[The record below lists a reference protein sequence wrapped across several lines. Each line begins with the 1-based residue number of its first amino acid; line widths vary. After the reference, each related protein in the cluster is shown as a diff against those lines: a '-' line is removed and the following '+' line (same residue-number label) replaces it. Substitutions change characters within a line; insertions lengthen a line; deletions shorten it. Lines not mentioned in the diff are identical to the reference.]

1 MQQPEAYHPF
11 QVPASRGGELA
22 LPIRTSSISRPRQ
35 GHGRPSEVD
44 ISKREK
50 PLERG
55 YLVVGSHSQ
64 SRRTSKP
71 GFKGLFT
78 RTSSSKVAVPQD
90 RVETSQYQ
98 RVICQRVVSMDAV
111 ISSNT
116 EADDSYME
124 DSATNTFPA
133 IPKAPFQHQAWIAH
147 HEEPL
152 PESAARWVPPSI
164 CQAYSQAVKSA
175 TLLAPELSAATTIGH
190 DALRKPHSKGS
201 RHKWN
206 ASNSEFVDSSESSGR
221 IHKKYKKRA
230 SEYSSMQDWM
240 RKIYMLTNSGY
251 LLQYAGEGGSN
262 RLPEKTMQ
270 LWKDSVA
277 FASDAI
283 PGKHWVIQ
291 ISQTSEIEDKIFT
304 DIPRSIFGKLGP
316 RERVE
321 ATPNSLLLVLNSP
334 EEMDSWLSAIRNE
347 IQALGTPVFQPEL
360 QCYDPITG
368 DLQGL
373 PKTPSGRYQTEK
385 NAEEVNSAIARVS
398 PSTSSAAK
406 VAKDG
411 CRTVRM
417 EDSRTAEYGRI
428 PSSASRQSMSFDTV
442 SSPLRSMDTDVCGR
456 ARNSSTASNTSAGS
470 MTLIPSAGSST
481 ANLPGASSSTFPD
494 ASTLFGNNTSSSVLD
509 TRTTEQSLMQ
519 AFSTSQR
526 RSEVGPAR
534 PHRQSRLSQEPSSSG
549 DRSSAAPVCWI
560 SGGRKPFASAMLPP
574 PLLPP
579 TPPASATDSGRSF
592 LIRTPTKKENS
603 SNPTSPMVGGLQV
616 STGQP
621 YLDETSTCSCHS
633 PKLHGAKGC
642 LPNQPASNPPLS
654 PYALTSFDLYGLS
667 HTRPP
672 SNPVKPE
679 LTIPRRTS
687 SLLHSRVL
695 LSRPPKKSLSS
706 PLPSAPQA
714 SSAVARS
721 AQPPCQEPQPTS
733 GSLPQASSAI
743 LPHPVSMDSDK
754 VVPRRYSSIADPR
767 GFSQQHPSYQTES
780 PVPASANGRRAQ
792 PLRKRNVQQQH
803 DRQWFTSAH
812 AEENQESSH
821 LANSQANTDSIY
833 DFHREISR
841 FPSSPHTSLQDK
853 SAVSY
858 PQISQQQRRINNR
871 RSTSQVPS
879 LPFLGPPIYP
889 PPSSPLPS
897 IPSVGLS

>member
-1 MQQPEAYHPF
+1 MQRPEAYHPF

-55 YLVVGSHSQ
+55 HLVAGSHSQ

-71 GFKGLFT
+71 GFKALFT

-90 RVETSQYQ
+90 RVETSQYR

-116 EADDSYME
+116 EADDLYME
-124 DSATNTFPA
+124 NSATNTFPV

-147 HEEPL
+147 NEEPL
-152 PESAARWVPPSI
+152 PESAARWAPPPI

-190 DALRKPHSKGS
+190 DALRKTHSKGN

-206 ASNSEFVDSSESSGR
+206 ASTSEFVDSSESSGR
-221 IHKKYKKRA
+221 IYRKYKKRA
-230 SEYSSMQDWM
+230 SEYSSMQDWP

-291 ISQTSEIEDKIFT
+291 ISQTSEIEDKIFK
-304 DIPRSIFGKLGP
+304 DVPISIFRRLGP

-321 ATPNSLLLVLNSP
+321 ETPNSFLLVLNSP
-334 EEMDSWLSAIRNE
+334 EEMDSWLSAIRSE

-360 QCYDPITG
+360 HCCDPITG

-373 PKTPSGRYQTEK
+373 PKTQSGRYQTEQ
-385 NAEEVNSAIARVS
+385 NAEEANSAIARVS
-398 PSTSSAAK
+398 PSKSSAAE

-417 EDSRTAEYGRI
+417 DDPRMTEYGRV
-428 PSSASRQSMSFDTV
+428 PSSTSRQSMRLDTV
-442 SSPLRSMDTDVCGR
+442 SSPLRSTGTNVCGR

-481 ANLPGASSSTFPD
+481 VNLLGASSSTFPD

-509 TRTTEQSLMQ
+509 TRTMEQSLMQ
-519 AFSTSQR
+519 AFSTGQR
-526 RSEVGPAR
+526 RSEVWPAR
-534 PHRQSRLSQEPSSSG
+534 PHRESRFSQEPSSSR
-549 DRSSAAPVCWI
+549 DRFSAAPLCWI
-560 SGGRKPFASAMLPP
+560 SDVRKPYGSTMVPP
-574 PLLPP
+574 PMLPP

-592 LIRTPTKKENS
+592 LIRTPTKKNS
-603 SNPTSPMVGGLQV
+603 SNHTSPMVGELQV
-616 STGQP
+616 SSGQP
-621 YLDETSTCSCHS
+621 YSDETTTCSCHS
-633 PKLHGAKGC
+633 PKQHGARAC
-642 LPNQPASNPPLS
+642 LPSQPASNPPLS

-672 SNPVKPE
+672 STPVKAD
-679 LTIPRRTS
+679 LAIPRRTS
-687 SLLHSRVL
+687 SLRHSRVL
-695 LSRPPKKSLSS
+695 LSRPPRKSLSS
-706 PLPSAPQA
+706 PPLSAPQD

-721 AQPPCQEPQPTS
+721 TQPPWQEPQPAS
-733 GSLPQASSAI
+733 GYLPQVSSAI
-743 LPHPVSMDSDK
+743 LPRPVSMNSEK
-754 VVPRRYSSIADPR
+754 AVPRRYSSTADPR
-767 GFSQQHPSYQTES
+767 GSSQRHPSYLTES
-780 PVPASANGRRAQ
+780 PAPAQATARAAA

-833 DFHREISR
+833 NFHREISR
-841 FPSSPHTSLQDK
+841 FPSCPHTYLQDK
-853 SAVSY
+853 SAVSN
-858 PQISQQQRRINNR
+858 PQTSQQQRRISNR

-879 LPFLGPPIYP
+879 LPFLGPPICP
-889 PPSSPLPS
+889 PPSGPLPS